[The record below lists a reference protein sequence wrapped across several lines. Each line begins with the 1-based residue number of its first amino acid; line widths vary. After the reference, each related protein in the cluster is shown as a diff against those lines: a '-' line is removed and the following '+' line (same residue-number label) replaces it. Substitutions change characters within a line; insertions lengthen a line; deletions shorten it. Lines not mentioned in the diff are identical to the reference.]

1 MRYGVIQG
9 LEWVMRKQELS
20 RGPLMTLSKQVQS
33 SLDEAVASLRNA
45 LAFSARNEETYVSK
59 HIADVMFQIE
69 NLKNVTSVLAMSEK
83 IMKDME
89 EDN

>member
-1 MRYGVIQG
+1 MRYGVTLE
-9 LEWVMRKQELS
+9 LEWVMKSKELS
-20 RGPLMTLSKQVQS
+20 RGPLMTLSKQVET